1 MTLVFKNKRPKIRN
15 MRLKELFLKNKPLSC
30 CLLADVL
37 PFVIA
42 FLCMAFESHIS
53 QEWRNTIDS
62 CFEYPLYISIICMIV
77 ANLYFIYQTK
87 ELLRYKIF
95 FTFLFIVVFL
105 PCYYLAYIVFM
116 LINVLIFGDITE
128 AFAVH

>member
-1 MTLVFKNKRPKIRN
+1 MK
-15 MRLKELFLKNKPLSC
+15 LKELILKNKPLSY

-53 QEWRNTIDS
+53 PECRNTVDS

-87 ELLRYKIF
+87 ELLRDKIF

>member
-1 MTLVFKNKRPKIRN
+1 
-15 MRLKELFLKNKPLSC
+15 MRLKELILKNKPLSC

-53 QEWRNTIDS
+53 QEWHHLIET
-62 CFEYPLYISIICMIV
+62 CFEYALYTSIVCMII
-77 ANLYFIYQTK
+77 ANLYFIYQMK
-87 ELLRYKIF
+87 EVLRYKIF
-95 FTFLFIVVFL
+95 FTFLFFVVFL
-105 PCYYLAYIVFM
+105 PCYYLAYIVFI
-116 LINVLIFGDITE
+116 LINVLILGDITE